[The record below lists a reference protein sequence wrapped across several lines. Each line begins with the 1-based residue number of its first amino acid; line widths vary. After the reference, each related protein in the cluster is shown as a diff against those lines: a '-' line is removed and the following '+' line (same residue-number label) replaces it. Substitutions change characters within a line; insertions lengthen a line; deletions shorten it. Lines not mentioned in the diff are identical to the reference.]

1 MGASL
6 NICALLVGLAV
17 LSGRAIS
24 RSSVPLRKGWFHR
37 LDGVGILALFLF
49 IVSPELIIGP
59 GPDGVFG
66 TSDDDRFQ
74 QQLIRPRT
82 RCVITS
88 THTRASQRRSLTNL
102 WMNASG
108 ATGDPVLA
116 ARTRRSSAADRPLE
130 RPTFFQ
136 APVAIHSPPIAS

>member
-24 RSSVPLRKGWFHR
+24 RSSVPLRKCWFHR
-37 LDGVGILALFLF
+37 LDGVGILALFLSV
-49 IVSPELIIGP
+49 VSPELIIGP

-74 QQLIRPRT
+74 MQLIRPRT
-82 RCVITS
+82 RCVTTS
-88 THTRASQRRSLTNL
+88 THTRAAQRRSLTNL
-102 WMNASG
+102 WMNAFG
-108 ATGDPVLA
+108 ATGDPLLA
-116 ARTRRSSAADRPLE
+116 PRTRRSFAADRPLE
-130 RPTFFQ
+130 RQTFFQ

>member
-24 RSSVPLRKGWFHR
+24 RSSVPLRKGWFHS
-37 LDGVGILALFLF
+37 LDGVGIFALFLS

-82 RCVITS
+82 RCVTTS
-88 THTRASQRRSLTNL
+88 THTRVAQRRSLTNL
-102 WMNASG
+102 WMNAS
-108 ATGDPVLA
+108 ALA
-116 ARTRRSSAADRPLE
+116 PRTRRSFAADRPLE
-130 RPTFFQ
+130 RQRFFQ